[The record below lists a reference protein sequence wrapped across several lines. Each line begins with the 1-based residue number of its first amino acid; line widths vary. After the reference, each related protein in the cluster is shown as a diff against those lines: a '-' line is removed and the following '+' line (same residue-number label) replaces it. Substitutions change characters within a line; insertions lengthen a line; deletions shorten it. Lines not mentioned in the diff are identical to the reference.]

1 MTVLG
6 LPNSPY
12 PLPAPEQR
20 PGTEPMSLLILE
32 DLKKHFGAQEVLRGA
47 SLTIEP
53 GAKVGIVGRNG
64 GGKSTLFRMITGEE
78 APDWGKVNIRRGA
91 RLGTVPQRPVFGDGV
106 SVRAYVEAGLDDA
119 RKVMADLEQAGEAM
133 GTAEGEELERVMRR
147 HDELTERLEALG
159 GWELERRVETVL
171 SGIGLG
177 EDFWERE
184 ANTLS
189 GGEKNRVALSRELVG
204 GHDLLLL
211 DEPTNHL
218 DLEGIEWLER
228 YMKELP
234 GAVLVISHDRRLLNN
249 SVDQILEL
257 ERGQL
262 SSFPGNYSKYVA
274 LKAERFEND
283 YRAWSQQAEMIKKE
297 ELFIKKH
304 MGSQRTAEA
313 KGRAKKLSHVVRLE
327 QPFHDVRRPTIQAP
341 DAARGGEKVLDGENL
356 SGGYE
361 DNVLF
366 SDVDVRI
373 GRGQRIGIVGPNG
386 AGKSTLLKILVGRLQ
401 PLAGEVLRG
410 HGEQVA
416 YYDQNTSH
424 LRDDHTPWQEIY
436 RFYPKMTDQQI
447 RGHLARFLFR
457 GNEVDK
463 EVSSLSGGERARL
476 ALAILVLQQPSW
488 IAMDEPTNHLDLASR
503 TALEE
508 MLSEFQGAL
517 VCISH
522 DREFLDG
529 LTNYTIEVAGGGLS
543 EFEGNYSAWRVAKDE
558 ARIEAT
564 EQRAAKAA
572 AQKKLAAEAAAKAE
586 KKSSKSSGNK
596 QRNPYKFAKLEERI
610 IQLEESKEAAMAEL
624 TKEEVYT
631 DPGRLRDAQVELAEL
646 ERELEE
652 ANEEWA
658 NWG

>member
-1 MTVLG
+1 
-6 LPNSPY
+6 
-12 PLPAPEQR
+12 
-20 PGTEPMSLLILE
+20 MSLLILD

-47 SLTIEP
+47 SLAIDP

-64 GGKSTLFRMITGEE
+64 GGKSTLFKMITGEE
-78 APDWGKVNIRRGA
+78 APDWGKITLRKGA
-91 RLGTVPQRPVFGDGV
+91 RLGTVPQRPVFGPGV
-106 SVRAYVEAGLDDA
+106 TVRAYVEAGLADA
-119 RKVMADLEQAGEAM
+119 RKVMAQLEKVGESM
-133 GTAEGEELERVMRR
+133 GEAEGEQLERLMRQ
-147 HDELTERLEALG
+147 HDELTEQLETLG
-159 GWELERRVETVL
+159 GWDLERRVETVL

-177 EDFWERE
+177 SEFWDRE
-184 ANTLS
+184 ADTLS

-262 SSFPGNYSKYVA
+262 TSWPGNYNKYVA

-283 YRAWSQQAEMIKKE
+283 HRAWKQQAEMLKKE
-297 ELFIKKH
+297 EAFIKKH

-313 KGRAKKLSHVVRLE
+313 KGRAKKLSHIERLE
-327 QPFHDVRRPTIQAP
+327 QPFHDVRRPNIKSP
-341 DAARGGEKVLDGENL
+341 EAARGGEKVLDGEGL
-356 SGGYE
+356 AGGYE

-366 SDVDVRI
+366 KDIDVRI
-373 GRGQRIGIVGPNG
+373 ARGQRIGVVGPNG

-401 PLAGEVLRG
+401 PLAGEVIRG
-410 HGEQVA
+410 HGELVA

-424 LRDDHTPWQEIY
+424 LRDDHTPWQEVY
-436 RFYPKMTDQQI
+436 RYYPQMTDQQV
-447 RGHLARFLFR
+447 RNHLARFLFR

-463 EVSSLSGGERARL
+463 EVGSLSGGERARL
-476 ALAILVLQQPSW
+476 ALAILVLQKPSW
-488 IAMDEPTNHLDLASR
+488 IAMDEPTNHLDLAGR

-529 LTNYTIEVAGGGLS
+529 LTNYTIEVSSKGVS
-543 EFEGNYSAWRVAKDE
+543 EYDGNYSAWRTAKE
-558 ARIEAT
+558 LERIEAT
-564 EQRAAKAA
+564 EQRATKAAEEKKRANAA
-572 AQKKLAAEAAAKAE
+572 AQKAEQ
-586 KKSSKSSGNK
+586 SSKATSKGK
-596 QRNPYKFAKLEERI
+596 RKGPKNPYKLAKLEERI
-610 IQLEESKEAAMAEL
+610 IQLEERKETAMAEIA
-624 TKEEVYT
+624 TEAVYSKP
-631 DPGRLRDAQVELAEL
+631 DKLRDAQIELAEL
-646 ERELEE
+646 ERELEV